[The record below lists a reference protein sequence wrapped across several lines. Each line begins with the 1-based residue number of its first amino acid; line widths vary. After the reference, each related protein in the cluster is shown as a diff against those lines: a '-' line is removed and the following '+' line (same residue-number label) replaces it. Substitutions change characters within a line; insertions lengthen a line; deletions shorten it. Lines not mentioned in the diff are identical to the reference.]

1 MRSFSSTLLVAVAG
15 LALAGAAGAE
25 QRYTDTAGDSGAAP
39 DLGQVTVSNDSGHV
53 VFKAAVPA
61 RLPEPDEAYLLGIDS
76 DGNAGTGSNGLELR
90 VFEMGVSSFVESWN
104 GSAWVDA
111 PSGGISVRVELSAGT
126 GLWVVTLPRT
136 LLANTNAFAFWLQSA
151 KVSGEEIVASDYS
164 PDGSGA
170 WRYEVVLNQCAN
182 GGDDDG
188 DGKVDVQDAG
198 CTDGEDDLESDDPYT
213 LAIGRPTATPAAAR
227 SGAQVTVRAPIR
239 QVETNQAITAGAV
252 RCSAKIGASTKRW
265 AGRLTAGTATCTLRA
280 PKVSKPT
287 SVRGSITVRS
297 RSKTASTSFAFRVK

>member
-1 MRSFSSTLLVAVAG
+1 MRSFISTLLVAVAG

-61 RLPEPDEAYLLGIDS
+61 RLPEPDEAYFLGIDS

-104 GSAWVDA
+104 
-111 PSGGISVRVELSAGT
+111 
-126 GLWVVTLPRT
+126 
-136 LLANTNAFAFWLQSA
+136 

-182 GGDDDG
+182 EGDDDG

-297 RSKTASTSFAFRVK
+297 KSKTASTSFAFRVK